1 MKLKKIIQIPISVFL
16 LLGWCMGIDFLPL
29 DGQTVNYTQIFFRWP
44 QIVGSNSY
52 EITLDN
58 DLESRTYVSQYN
70 SIILDDFAWGEE
82 YFWEACGRDEFNNII
97 DCNAEHN
104 FIINSLPLN
113 YPGDV
118 NVITY
123 NDALYNTGITVLD
136 YESLNFSLALDV
148 QGEPIWFTDRTNFPG
163 NRITVTEISS
173 NGNFIGYGNFGYEF
187 NLDSD
192 IIFQTNHTVHHSI
205 IKSESNTY
213 FSISGN
219 QESYPC
225 PEPEICGEENMIWK
239 GDIFKEVNSQGEV
252 LWEWDTFDY
261 LSLDEYNSQWIN
273 SPSLGEFDWTHS
285 NSVFFD
291 NNIVYVSMRNLSR
304 ITAIDYTTK
313 EIIWNLGNSDFMD
326 EAIFI
331 EDFGFSHQH
340 SAQVAGDG
348 NILFFDNGRGNDP
361 ELSRCLEI
369 EINDSEIPEL
379 VWEYTLPDSMMTL
392 SRGECDR
399 LANGNTLISAGR
411 TGNVIEV
418 NQDGEIV
425 WHLRVKRNN
434 GLDVSIYRSE
444 RVPDL
449 YPLAFS
455 FEVTNLEGSYPVYSI
470 QDNTVDFNI
479 VNKGWSSQVF
489 KFELFNDIDILVD
502 SGEAL
507 ILPGNEENFILS
519 TLDDTI
525 QSYSLHVFTDNR
537 LDLQQIINFE
547 KNRILGDLNEDS
559 IINIL
564 DILIMVNIILGS
576 AEDSGN
582 GDINNDDLIDI
593 LDIVGLVNM
602 ILEI

>member
-1 MKLKKIIQIPISVFL
+1 M
-16 LLGWCMGIDFLPL
+16 
-29 DGQTVNYTQIFFRWP
+29 
-44 QIVGSNSY
+44 
-52 EITLDN
+52 
-58 DLESRTYVSQYN
+58 
-70 SIILDDFAWGEE
+70 
-82 YFWEACGRDEFNNII
+82 
-97 DCNAEHN
+97 
-104 FIINSLPLN
+104 
-113 YPGDV
+113 
-118 NVITY
+118 
-123 NDALYNTGITVLD
+123 
-136 YESLNFSLALDV
+136 
-148 QGEPIWFTDRTNFPG
+148 
-163 NRITVTEISS
+163 
-173 NGNFIGYGNFGYEF
+173 
-187 NLDSD
+187 DSD
-192 IIFQTNHTVHHSI
+192 IIFQTTHNVHHSI
-205 IKSESNTY
+205 IKSESDTY
-213 FSISGN
+213 FSISSN
-219 QESYPC
+219 QESRPC
-225 PEPEICGEENMIWK
+225 PEPEICGGDNMVWK
-239 GDIFKEVNSQGEV
+239 GDIFKEVDSQGTV
-252 LWEWDTFDY
+252 LWDWDTFDY

-273 SPSLGEFDWTHS
+273 SPSSGEIDWTHS

-313 EIIWNLGNSDFMD
+313 EIIWNLGNSDFMN
-326 EAIFI
+326 EAIFV

-340 SAQVAGDG
+340 SAQVTDEG
-348 NILFFDNGRGNDP
+348 NLLFFDNGRGNNP

-369 EINDSEIPEL
+369 EINDSESPEL
-379 VWEYTLPDSMMTL
+379 VWEYILPDSMMTL

-418 NQDGEIV
+418 NQDEEIV
-425 WHLRVKRNN
+425 WHLKVKRNN

-444 RVPDL
+444 RVPNL
-449 YPLAFS
+449 YPYAFS

-470 QDNTVDFNI
+470 QDTSVNFKI

-519 TLDDTI
+519 TLDDAI
-525 QSYSLHVFTDNR
+525 QNYSLHVFTDNR

-576 AEDSGN
+576 AEDSEN